1 VARLGVRRSSKE
13 SEMSQRRALPV
24 LLPLLAVAG
33 IAAAGLA
40 AAQPAAPAN
49 DLFVDQVSVEVVNVD
64 VTVTDGDGRP
74 ITGLTAEDFV
84 VLEGG
89 EERPITNFF
98 AFRSGEMRLLE
109 GGGERHDLPDPVVRR
124 RMALLFDNNSL
135 EKRDRARAIEE
146 LERFV
151 LEQFDGSYEWAVIAY
166 ASELQLLEPF
176 TSDKTAVLGALGRVG
191 DLPIPVRRRR
201 ASDASYT
208 ESEPVV
214 SRSDFRRGRRG
225 IDQDV
230 MNLSQSDFELRE
242 RMWHGLQQFD
252 HTTAAIVQT
261 MRAYMGLDG
270 RKSLVLITGA
280 MEVLPGGQQL
290 LGRGLPTLGGNEM
303 TDPMISV
310 IHGEVLRRYEAIIK
324 IANAAGFSIYPISA
338 DAFMQSKSSYLDA
351 ERDPTL
357 AYSAGFGDAP
367 ADLDLDGASRTVAD
381 GTGGRFYSTT
391 NFYGAFDD
399 IDDRTANSYVLGFA
413 TDHAPD
419 GDYHRIEVRSK
430 RPGLQVR
437 HRQGYLHLTREQ
449 QIAEELATPLSFPK
463 DGGDFAI
470 QMEIHPPEDVERKKV
485 TLLVAGL
492 IPMSQIT
499 LLPQGDDLV
508 GRVHVLVTI
517 YDRQGNVVDLI
528 REQQDVRVAAAAAAA
543 AGGDAPARFGLR
555 LREMPRGDYTITLTL
570 IDDVTDRY
578 GTGLEAVRL

>member
-1 VARLGVRRSSKE
+1 
-13 SEMSQRRALPV
+13 MSQRRASV
-24 LLPLLAVAG
+24 SRLPLFAAIALLVLG
-33 IAAAGLA
+33 LAAAGLA
-40 AAQPAAPAN
+40 GAQTEAPES
-49 DLFVDQVSVEVVNVD
+49 DLFLDQVSVEVVNVD
-64 VTVTDGDGRP
+64 VTVTDRDGRP

-84 VLEGG
+84 VVEGG

-109 GGGERHDLPDPVVRR
+109 DGEAPSTLPEPVIRR

-135 EKRDRARAIEE
+135 EKRDRARAIEG
-146 LERFV
+146 LEQFV
-151 LEQFDGSYEWAVIAY
+151 LEQFDGTYEWAVIAY
-166 ASELQLLEPF
+166 GDELQLMQPF
-176 TSDKTAVLGALGRVG
+176 TSDKTTVLGALGRVA

-201 ASDASYT
+201 ASDATYT
-208 ESEPVV
+208 EGEPIV
-214 SRSDFRRGRRG
+214 SRSDFLRGRRG
-225 IDQDV
+225 IDQV
-230 MNLSQSDFELRE
+230 TMNLTQADFELRE

-270 RKSLVLITGA
+270 RKSLVLVTGA
-280 MEVLPGGQQL
+280 MEVLPGGHQL
-290 LGRGLPTLGGNEM
+290 LGRGLPTLGGGDIN
-303 TDPMISV
+303 DPMIATV
-310 IHGEVLRRYEAIIK
+310 HGEVLRRYEAIIK
-324 IANAAGFSIYPISA
+324 MANAAGFSIYPIAA
-338 DAFMQSKSSYLDA
+338 DALMRASSSYLDA

-357 AYSAGFGDAP
+357 AYSPGFGDAP
-367 ADLDLDGASRTVAD
+367 ADLDVEGASRTVAD

-391 NFYGAFDD
+391 NFYDAFDD

-419 GDYHRIEVRSK
+419 GQYHGIEVRVK

-437 HRQGYLHLTREQ
+437 HREGYLHLTREQ
-449 QIAEELATPLSFPK
+449 QIAEELATPLAFPK
-463 DGGDFAI
+463 DGGDFPVR
-470 QMEIHPPEDVERKKV
+470 MEIHPPEDVQKKKV
-485 TLLVAGL
+485 SLLVAGL

-528 REQQDVRVAAAAAAA
+528 RERQDVRVGAAKAAA
-543 AGGDAPARFGLR
+543 AGDDAPARFGLR
-555 LREMPRGDYTITLTL
+555 LNEMPRGEYTITLTL

>member
-1 VARLGVRRSSKE
+1 
-13 SEMSQRRALPV
+13 MSQRRALPV
-24 LLPLLAVAG
+24 LLPLFAAAG
-33 IAAAGLA
+33 LAAAGLA
-40 AAQPAAPAN
+40 AAQSAAPAN
-49 DLFVDQVSVEVVNVD
+49 DLFVDQVSVEVVNID
-64 VTVTDGDGRP
+64 VTVTDGSGRP

-109 GGGERHDLPDPVVRR
+109 GGERHSLPEPVVRR

-135 EKRDRARAIEE
+135 EKRDRARAIEQ

-166 ASELQLLEPF
+166 ASELQLIEPF
-176 TSDKTAVLGALGRVG
+176 TSDKTTVLGALGRVG

-208 ESEPVV
+208 ENEPIV

-225 IDQDV
+225 MDQETL
-230 MNLSQSDFELRE
+230 NLTQSDFELRE

-290 LGRGLPTLGGNEM
+290 LGRGLPTLGSDEV
-303 TDPMISV
+303 TDPMVSI
-310 IHGEVLRRYEAIIK
+310 IHGEVLRRYDAIIK

-338 DAFMQSKSSYLDA
+338 DAFMQAKSSYLDA

-357 AYSAGFGDAP
+357 AYSAGYGDAP

-413 TDHAPD
+413 TNHAPD

-470 QMEIHPPEDVERKKV
+470 KMEIHPPEDVERKKV

-528 REQQDVRVAAAAAAA
+528 REQQDVRVAATKAAA

>member
-1 VARLGVRRSSKE
+1 
-13 SEMSQRRALPV
+13 MSQRRALPV
-24 LLPLLAVAG
+24 LLPLFAAAG
-33 IAAAGLA
+33 LAAAGLA
-40 AAQPAAPAN
+40 AAQSAAPAN

-109 GGGERHDLPDPVVRR
+109 GGDRHDLPEPVVRR

-166 ASELQLLEPF
+166 ASKLQLLEPF
-176 TSDKTAVLGALGRVG
+176 TSDKTAVLGALGRVA

-208 ESEPVV
+208 ESEPIV

-225 IDQDV
+225 IDQD
-230 MNLSQSDFELRE
+230 MLNLTQSDFELRE

-303 TDPMISV
+303 IDPMISV

-338 DAFMQSKSSYLDA
+338 DAFMQAKSSYLDA

-470 QMEIHPPEDVERKKV
+470 QMEIHPPEDVQRKKV

-517 YDRQGNVVDLI
+517 YDRQGNVVDLV
-528 REQQDVRVAAAAAAA
+528 RERQDVRVAAAKAAA
-543 AGGDAPARFGLR
+543 AGDDAPARFGLR

-578 GTGLEAVRL
+578 GTGLEAVQL